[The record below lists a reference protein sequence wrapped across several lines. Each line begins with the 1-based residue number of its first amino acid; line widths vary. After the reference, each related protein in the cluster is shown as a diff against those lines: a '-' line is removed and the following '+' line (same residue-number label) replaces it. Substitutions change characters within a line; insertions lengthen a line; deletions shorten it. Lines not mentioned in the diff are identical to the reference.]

1 MINTT
6 TLYFSYLVFDL
17 FLLYIVQ
24 MLTCVPY
31 EWSTNQNRL
40 LDLNQI
46 STRLLDLVPFNIYST
61 TWLNLPWR
69 MCASSLTLD
78 YDNNIQFFKLFS

>member
-1 MINTT
+1 
-6 TLYFSYLVFDL
+6 
-17 FLLYIVQ
+17 

-40 LDLNQI
+40 LDLNQV

-61 TWLNLPWR
+61 TWLNP
-69 MCASSLTLD
+69 MVDVCIKLD
-78 YDNNIQFFKLFS
+78 LRL